1 VELMAC
7 DTVALHLAEHG
18 VGEFL
23 HLLLR
28 ARSRGAFDPG
38 IGIADVLLGYP
49 RRMALDLKSE
59 ITLFEQ
65 HRSAVA
71 AEERVAQ
78 PRFEAVPSGGKRA
91 GEIADVLVVHAK
103 HGAEPMLFYLL
114 ARGLGAVF
122 F

>member
-49 RRMALDLKSE
+49 RGMALDLKSE

-78 PRFEAVPSGGKRA
+78 PRFEAVPSRGKRA
-91 GEIADVLVVHAK
+91 GGRADVFRRHAK
-103 HGAEPMLFYLL
+103 HWPRPMLFRFL
-114 ARGLGAVF
+114 ALA
-122 F
+122 